1 MLKKITHTLF
11 SKGSSAFINFA
22 ILQIT
27 SNVLGGE
34 IRGEI
39 SVFVLNIAIIQI
51 VNEIYTGYTLIHFIP
66 KFSFRKLYQF
76 GFIWLLICT
85 AILSLIFYLLN
96 IITQGK
102 LNIGTDSTWVHLFFL
117 SFIVILHS
125 FHLVF
130 ILGKEKIKLYN
141 WLSFSQ
147 PFILLISLLVFIFVS
162 QQKSITSYII
172 SMYISFIPPA
182 ILSSIYIFKEYRSP
196 IQQELFLVKQ
206 IFTNGFYNQF
216 ASVTHI
222 LSSRYS
228 YYILSTHLLVGIYS
242 VATSLIESV
251 WLISGSVSPIIL
263 THVANSKQNEDN
275 KHITFVL
282 AKLCFLLSFFCV
294 VILYFIPNAF
304 FAFLLGK
311 DFFEVKHIM
320 LLLSP
325 GILCMSF
332 SYIIVHYY
340 SGLGQNKTI
349 AIANLG
355 GFITTIS
362 LSYTLVSNYGVSGAC
377 ITSNISFFVTSLIFL
392 IFFMRKHHFKIMD
405 LFELRKS
412 IYLIKNNQN

>member
-11 SKGSSAFINFA
+11 SKGSTAFINFA
-22 ILQIT
+22 ILLIT
-27 SNVLGGE
+27 SKVLGGE

-51 VNEIYTGYTLIHFIP
+51 VNEIYTGYTLVHFIP
-66 KFSFRKLYQF
+66 KFSFKKLYRF
-76 GFIWLLICT
+76 GFIWVVICT
-85 AILSLIFYLLN
+85 AILSVLFYVFN
-96 IITQGK
+96 IRMGG
-102 LNIGTDSTWVHLFFL
+102 NWFHLFFL

-141 WLSFSQ
+141 WLSLSQ
-147 PFILLISLLVFIFVS
+147 PLILLLILLVFIFVL

-182 ILSSIYIFKEYRSP
+182 IASSFYIFKEYRHP
-196 IQQELFLVKQ
+196 IQQELFLAKQ

-216 ASVTHI
+216 AALTHM
-222 LSSRYS
+222 LSNRYN
-228 YYILSTHLLVGIYS
+228 YYLLSTNLIVGVYS
-242 VATSLIESV
+242 SATSLIESV
-251 WLISGSVSPIIL
+251 WLISGSVTPIIL
-263 THVANSKQNEDN
+263 THVANSKQNDEN

-282 AKLCFLLSFFCV
+282 AKLCFLLSLLCV
-294 VILYFIPNAF
+294 AVLYFIPNAF
-304 FAFLLGK
+304 FVFLLGS
-311 DFFEVKHIM
+311 DFADTKHIM

-332 SYIIVHYY
+332 SSILVHYY
-340 SGLGQNKTI
+340 SGIGQNKTI
-349 AIANLG
+349 AIANLC

-362 LSYTLVSNYGVSGAC
+362 LGYALVSNYGVSGAC
-377 ITSNISFFVTSLIFL
+377 FTSSISFFVTSLIFL
-392 IFFMRKHHFKIMD
+392 IVFMRKHHFNIKD
-405 LFELRKS
+405 LFELRKN